1 MNGAAVSCWRGW
13 NKKKALCYVLKR
25 RGGGEGKQSG
35 SVLCGVCAIRAKE
48 NEEEWWGKGGL
59 GYPERR
65 GVENKLR
72 TARENKDRER
82 ERACQLTGGEV
93 NEWKLQREN

>member
-1 MNGAAVSCWRGW
+1 MAGIR
-13 NKKKALCYVLKR
+13 KTLCATFLKR
-25 RGGGEGKQSG
+25 KGGEGKQSG

-59 GYPERR
+59 GYVERR

-72 TARENKDRER
+72 TARENKD
-82 ERACQLTGGEV
+82 
-93 NEWKLQREN
+93 